1 MNPMARLHTRRH
13 GKSRSR
19 KTFGSEAN
27 AGVDKEALEQAIIAY
42 SKQEMKPSVIGERV
56 KNELSANYLKE
67 ALGKRLTEYL
77 EEKGVRSDI
86 PYDLLDLMAK
96 AVSMRKH
103 LALNNRDVHNKT
115 RLQRVESK
123 IWRLSKYYK
132 RTGKLPMD
140 WKYDPVQAELR
151 IRGR

>member
-1 MNPMARLHTRRH
+1 MARLHTRRQ
-13 GKSRSR
+13 GKSKSR
-19 KTFGSEAN
+19 KAIGSNAN
-27 AGVDKEALEQAIIAY
+27 ADVDREAVENAIIAY
-42 SKQEMKPSVIGERV
+42 SKQDMKPALIGEKLKKDMQV
-56 KNELSANYLKE
+56 KDLRQL
-67 ALGKRLTEYL
+67 LDKRLTEYL
-77 EEKGVRSDI
+77 EEKGLKTDI

-103 LALNNRDVHNKT
+103 LAANNGDVHNKT

-132 RTGKLPMD
+132 NTGKLPVD
-140 WKYDPVQAELR
+140 WRYDPAQAELR

>member
-1 MNPMARLHTRRH
+1 MARLHTRRQ
-13 GKSRSR
+13 GKSKSR
-19 KTFGSEAN
+19 KALGSDAN
-27 AGVDKEALEQAIIAY
+27 AGVDKEAVEQAIIAY
-42 SKQEMKPSVIGERV
+42 AKQETKPALIGER
-56 KNELSANYLKE
+56 LKKDMQ
-67 ALGKRLTEYL
+67 AKDLKQILGKRLTAYL

-103 LALNNRDVHNKT
+103 LTSNNGDIHNKT

-132 RTGKLPMD
+132 STGKLPVD
-140 WKYDPVQAELR
+140 WKYDPAQAELR